1 MPLNLTSEEKLEAVL
16 WFWFKLG
23 FDRQDWFGVDKE
35 FDETCKF
42 LFEKGY
48 RAVCN
53 NQFPEWRN
61 SARGCMAEII
71 VCDQLPRNMFR
82 GTAEAYGSDAR
93 AREVLNIMLEKG
105 WDKELEPIMREF
117 AYLPMEHWEDPKGQE
132 KSVALFTELGAPVS
146 LQFAQKHKVIIDR
159 FGRYPQRNAA
169 LGRESTD
176 AEKEFLAHPDI
187 VFKYEEHVEQKK
199 EDVDVARNM
208 LS

>member
-1 MPLNLTSEEKLEAVL
+1 MEAVL

-48 RAVCN
+48 RALL
-53 NQFPEWRN
+53 QDKFPEWRN

-82 GTAEAYGSDAR
+82 GTAEAFASDAR
-93 AREVLNIMLEKG
+93 AREVLHIMMEKG

-117 AYLPMEHWEDPKGQE
+117 VYLPLEHWESMEGQN
-132 KSVALFTELGAPVS
+132 KSVEMFKELGAPIS
-146 LQFAQKHKVIIDR
+146 LQFAQKHKQIIER

-176 AEKEFLAHPDI
+176 EEKKFLANPDI
-187 VFKYEEHVEQKK
+187 QFKYEDHVKDNK
-199 EDVDVARNM
+199 EEVDAARNM